1 MCSVVFVYLF
11 VFVNTDIAKKIVN
24 LFKNIINAFPRTV
37 MRSSS
42 VKWTAVWCL
51 NCCTSFW
58 QMKCVHRQL
67 SEKSVKYLEGVS
79 RGEQSCPFF
88 FCFSKQILFCF
99 LLLCFMILLSKLTDC
114 TWQMLKNWSLPFHDI
129 SVDKRYISCLS
140 VRLPAP
146 CERLGYGTANS
157 WTIFLKKLLTN
168 S

>member
-1 MCSVVFVYLF
+1 MQCGVCVF

-24 LFKNIINAFPRTV
+24 LFLNIINAFPRTV

-79 RGEQSCPFF
+79 RGEHCPFF
-88 FCFSKQILFCF
+88 FCFSKQIFVFYCYALWFSSPNWLTVLGKCSRTGHCHF
-99 LLLCFMILLSKLTDC
+99 MTSQSTKDLYHVSLLDCLLLVKDLAMALQILVQSFFFF
-114 TWQMLKNWSLPFHDI
+114 N
-129 SVDKRYISCLS
+129 
-140 VRLPAP
+140 
-146 CERLGYGTANS
+146 
-157 WTIFLKKLLTN
+157 
-168 S
+168 

>member
-11 VFVNTDIAKKIVN
+11 VFVNTHIAKKIVN
-24 LFKNIINAFPRTV
+24 LFLNIINAFPRTV

-79 RGEQSCPFF
+79 RGEHCPFF
-88 FCFSKQILFCF
+88 FSFSKHLLFFIVMLCDFPLQTDWLYLANAQELGIAISWHLSKKKDIYHVSLLDCLLLVKDLAMALQILVQSFF
-99 LLLCFMILLSKLTDC
+99 FFF
-114 TWQMLKNWSLPFHDI
+114 N
-129 SVDKRYISCLS
+129 
-140 VRLPAP
+140 
-146 CERLGYGTANS
+146 
-157 WTIFLKKLLTN
+157 
-168 S
+168 